1 MKKTLMILVALLLC
15 LLTFPALADGDVP
28 PASQIAPGNR
38 SFVEWRNGMRSGDY
52 CLTYVSAGISPGTGC
67 VYFSVTTEASEE
79 SDTVGAS
86 IYVEQWANNKWN
98 QYFKMGVAADDSD
111 TMTYTRT
118 LNVTPGYYYRLRVYH
133 YGILLGADDDAL
145 TYTKSVYVAN

>member
-28 PASQIAPGNR
+28 PSNLIAPGNR

-52 CLTYVSAGISPGTGC
+52 CLTYVSAGITPGTGC
-67 VYFSVTTEASEE
+67 VYFSVTTEANQI

-86 IYVEQWANNKWN
+86 IYVQQWRENKWN
-98 QYFKMGVAADDSD
+98 DYFSVGTYSDDSD
-111 TMTYTRT
+111 SCTYSRT
-118 LNVTPGYYYRLRVYH
+118 LNVTPGYYYRLEVYH
-133 YGILLGADDDAL
+133 YGVLLTERDSAA
-145 TYTKSVYVAN
+145 TYTKSVYVN